1 MIGDLDVASAII
13 RRLKSLGHAVCL
25 DDFGAGAAS
34 LDYLRRLD
42 IDIVKIDGRY
52 VQALRRGGRDAVLLK
67 HIVALCSDLGMTT
80 IAEMV
85 ETRDAANLLRDLGV
99 ELGQGW
105 HFAKPLPKP
114 QWRVAAPPPVKRM
127 GAVEEWR

>member
-1 MIGDLDVASAII
+1 MFARPYPPSTSARPRPDAS
-13 RRLKSLGHAVCL
+13 RPGCRTG
-25 DDFGAGAAS
+25 G
-34 LDYLRRLD
+34 
-42 IDIVKIDGRY
+42 Y
-52 VQALRRGGRDAVLLK
+52 VQALRRGSRDAVLLK
-67 HIVALCSDLGMTT
+67 HIVALCCDLGMTT

-114 QWRVAAPPPVKRM
+114 QWRAAAPPLTKRM
-127 GAVEEWR
+127 GTVDEWR